1 MKKKIVYIIIISIIV
16 ISIVIGVVGRN
27 MNKLLKVEVYT
38 VETDDFK
45 REVSSNGE
53 ISSKDSDL
61 IVSTVSGK
69 ITGVHVETGD
79 LVQAGELLLS
89 LDLED
94 LDLQRQNLLS
104 TVESTR
110 IMVRKELISLRSAYM
125 QAVTGYEQAEREY
138 LRSEDLHKKEFTSDV
153 ELQSRRDAY
162 HIAHDTL
169 TSAMQQ
175 LRFREGRDPNDT
187 VELDSRSDEQIV
199 EDSPEVKQAILNL
212 KSLES
217 NMGYYSF
224 HSSIDGIVT
233 AVDVVKG
240 GVVSPG
246 APIASIHNADN
257 LEVIANIDEVDLSYL
272 EKGQNVKIESD
283 SFIGTELEGSVTKIA
298 PIIRKIGDSRVCEIR
313 VAILDNREN
322 MAKIGAS
329 CSIFITV
336 ENKTARSAI
345 PVESYFIEENKKYV
359 FLLEPDE
366 YDEDIFT
373 AKKQEIETGI
383 LGVETVEV
391 VSGITVGDVILNS
404 DHTGIIEGDEVER
417 SEGDEVEK
425 SEDD

>member
-1 MKKKIVYIIIISIIV
+1 MKKKLVYIIIISAIV
-16 ISIVIGVVGRN
+16 ISIVIGVISRN
-27 MNKLLKVEVYT
+27 MNKLQKVEVYT
-38 VETDDFK
+38 VETEDFK

-53 ISSKDSDL
+53 IRSKDSDL

-79 LVQAGELLLS
+79 IVQEGELLVS

-104 TVESTR
+104 TVESTK

-125 QAVTGYEQAEREY
+125 QAVTGYEQTEREY

-153 ELQSRRDAY
+153 ELQSRRDAF

-175 LRFREGRDPNDT
+175 LRFREGRDPDISA
-187 VELDSRSDEQIV
+187 ELDSRSDEQIV
-199 EDSPEVKQAILNL
+199 EDSPEVKQAILSL

-224 HSSIDGIVT
+224 HTSIDGIVT
-233 AVDVVKG
+233 AVNVVKG

-246 APIASIHNADN
+246 MAIVSIHNAN
-257 LEVIANIDEVDLSYL
+257 SLEVIANIDEVDLSYL
-272 EKGQNVKIESD
+272 VKNQEVKIESD

-313 VAILDNREN
+313 VAIKDNPEN
-322 MAKIGAS
+322 VAKIGAS

-336 ENKTARSAI
+336 ENKIDRPAI

-366 YDEDIFT
+366 YDDEIFIV
-373 AKKQEIETGI
+373 KKQEIETGI

-391 VSGITVGDVILNS
+391 LSGIFEGDAILNS
-404 DHTGIIEGDEVER
+404 DRTGILEGDEVER
-417 SEGDEVEK
+417 SE
-425 SEDD
+425 DD